1 MSRTELI
8 QKSATVDDRVADLR
22 AETLPATVR
31 ESLDGVRKL
40 DDVRTATL
48 AGRARPDQILTA
60 FSEVDTALI
69 DALRLPY
76 QVDTD
81 TAAGRQV
88 LALDALLRVDEALS
102 SCTTQIVLV
111 KATGDPRMS
120 RSFVACMAALNVDNR
135 RFRRLITP
143 EQLKV
148 AELDD
153 AAVAARTSPTF
164 LVDSLRDPDAAIA
177 PVSLDV
183 LFPAS
188 RSMITLGQFVEKK
201 VVADVIAE
209 TRAREREALTAA
221 WLVTVAAGVI
231 LLVVVLLSMTVA
243 RTVARPLSRLTRSA
257 ERVARVAEAELTR
270 VADDE
275 SESVPPVRLDPV
287 EVSARDEIGELAR
300 AFDRVQHT
308 AARLVERQ
316 VAGRRNVAQMFGH
329 VGRRTQN
336 LVGRQIALID
346 RLERQET
353 DPGRLEH
360 LYRLDHISSR
370 LRRNAGSLVVLSG
383 ATGSDGH
390 VAPVPLA
397 DVVRLALGE
406 IEDYTRVDVEV
417 PPGVAAA
424 PAIVGDLVLT
434 LAELMENATSFSA
447 PHTRVVVTGELTDG
461 GARLVV
467 VDHGIG
473 LTEERMAEEN
483 ARFDRRER
491 LDLAPTEVLGL
502 FVVGR
507 LARRHGWHVRLT
519 PTPGGGVTAT
529 LEVPA
534 DSLVVRR
541 PEPVFATATLARC
554 AARRARARD
563 GSGRTARR
571 LRRGAAEPGHPQHVQ
586 RRPVE
591 RLRQAGRRS
600 GAGRG
605 SGPAHRRRAA
615 RLAAGRRCA
624 RHPAGR
630 AGGAPR
636 PYLPADTGRRP
647 GPGRSPGR
655 RADDRPDPHR
665 AGRPSPDPTGGS
677 GPDAARRPGPRT
689 GRRGRPGRRAVVATG
704 CPAGAHA
711 DRRVRAR
718 TDRRTGVGPAGRSG
732 PHGTPRRWSPVGPG
746 RAGTGRPAHRTARH
760 AVADPA
766 AGARREPPG
775 PRAHHPGRPG
785 DRRAADRRTGR
796 SGLRPGPGR
805 GVPGRRTPGR
815 GPHHPRP
822 ARNGASPA
830 EPAGAG
836 REPGRHPGPVHAPGQ
851 LRPRRPRRGP
861 QSRQRIRGGRR
872 PRSARSQPRP
882 SLRRGPITV
891 TSPFLHDNI
900 EQSAAGDLSPEAR
913 TFNWL
918 LDSFTSSTAGVM
930 EAIAVSSDGLLMAMS
945 AIKDRSNAERLA
957 AVVSGMTSLA
967 GGAASWY
974 ALGALNRVIVD
985 MAEGYLLISA
995 ISSGSVLGVVADRT
1009 ANLGTVAYEM
1019 TLFAGRAGGALS
1031 PRLIAELKNAVQQ

>member
-1 MSRTELI
+1 MLLGKLRIRGKLALLVIIPLLSMVGLAVPVVIDRVSTAQRAADTAETVRIASRVGSLVQDMQQERLLSVGLLLGRVSRTELI

-22 AETLPATVR
+22 AESLPAPVR
-31 ESLDGVRKL
+31 ESLDGVRRL
-40 DDVRTATL
+40 EDVRNATL
-48 AGRARPDQILTA
+48 AGRATPQQILTV
-60 FSEVDTALI
+60 FGEVDTALI
-69 DALRLPY
+69 DALRLPF

-111 KATGDPRMS
+111 KATGDPLVA
-120 RSFVACMAALNVDNR
+120 RSFVACMAGLNVDNR
-135 RFRRLITP
+135 RFRKLITP

-164 LVDSLRDPDAAIA
+164 LVDSLRDPVGAIA
-177 PVSLDV
+177 PVPLDV
-183 LFPAS
+183 LFPSA

-221 WLVTVAAGVI
+221 WLVSLAAAAI

-257 ERVARVAEAELTR
+257 ERVARVTEAELTR

-275 SESVPPVRLDPV
+275 SETVPPVRLDPV

-424 PAIVGDLVLT
+424 PAIAGDLVLT
-434 LAELMENATSFSA
+434 LAELMENATSFSP

-473 LTEERMAEEN
+473 LTGDRMAEEN
-483 ARFDRRER
+483 ARFTRRER

-507 LARRHGWHVRLT
+507 LARRHGWSVRLSH
-519 PTPGGGVTAT
+519 TPGGGVTAA
-529 LEVPA
+529 LEIPGA
-534 DSLVVRR
+534 SLVIRR
-541 PEPVFATATLARC
+541 PEPV
-554 AARRARARD
+554 
-563 GSGRTARR
+563 G
-571 LRRGAAEPGHPQHVQ
+571 V
-586 RRPVE
+586 
-591 RLRQAGRRS
+591 
-600 GAGRG
+600 GAGRAAVPG
-605 SGPAHRRRAA
+605 THAPEPPAAEAPTGFDAELLSRATRSMSSGDPWNAFGNQADTAEPAEDHGPSAGGPPPAWPPSAVPPARPAHLAPPTPVAGPAPAAPPAAGPATGPTLSPPATRPALAPQHGPGVAPQHRPALAPPPGAA
-615 RLAAGRRCA
+615 RPPAPAGPAAVPAPTGPNPVGP
-624 RHPAGR
+624 PAGR
-630 AGGAPR
+630 PGTRSPIRQRVPGAN
-636 PYLPADTGRRP
+636 LPAAPPAPPAPPAGPAGPATG
-647 GPGRSPGR
+647 GPLIGVPADPSSVRALVEAFQDGVR
-655 RADDRPDPHR
+655 RAEG
-665 AGRPSPDPTGGS
+665 AVDPT
-677 GPDAARRPGPRT
+677 PPAAERPRLS
-689 GRRGRPGRRAVVATG
+689 
-704 CPAGAHA
+704 
-711 DRRVRAR
+711 RRVPGANLSVAPTQSVPPTSSDPGDPVEVRNRISEFEAGVARALR
-718 TDRRTGVGPAGRSG
+718 EVSTDRRYEE
-732 PHGTPRRWSPVGPG
+732 
-746 RAGTGRPAHRTARH
+746 
-760 AVADPA
+760 DP
-766 AGARREPPG
+766 
-775 PRAHHPGRPG
+775 
-785 DRRAADRRTGR
+785 
-796 SGLRPGPGR
+796 
-805 GVPGRRTPGR
+805 
-815 GPHHPRP
+815 
-822 ARNGASPA
+822 
-830 EPAGAG
+830 
-836 REPGRHPGPVHAPGQ
+836 
-851 LRPRRPRRGP
+851 
-861 QSRQRIRGGRR
+861 SR
-872 PRSARSQPRP
+872 
-882 SLRRGPITV
+882 
-891 TSPFLHDNI
+891 
-900 EQSAAGDLSPEAR
+900 
-913 TFNWL
+913 
-918 LDSFTSSTAGVM
+918 
-930 EAIAVSSDGLLMAMS
+930 
-945 AIKDRSNAERLA
+945 
-957 AVVSGMTSLA
+957 
-967 GGAASWY
+967 
-974 ALGALNRVIVD
+974 
-985 MAEGYLLISA
+985 
-995 ISSGSVLGVVADRT
+995 
-1009 ANLGTVAYEM
+1009 
-1019 TLFAGRAGGALS
+1019 
-1031 PRLIAELKNAVQQ
+1031 